1 MLTGLSL
8 VSRLSISSDK
18 KFEKASDLYTQAIEM
33 CPTAILYSNRA
44 LAAIKQES
52 YGLAIADAESAIG

>member
-1 MLTGLSL
+1 MYLAW
-8 VSRLSISSDK
+8 RAEK
-18 KFEKASDLYTQAIEM
+18 KFEKATELYTQAIEI

-52 YGLAIADAESAIG
+52 YGLAIADAESAIGYVA